1 MAADL
6 NLLQPDFRAKVDELL
21 QKCKDQGI
29 EMRPNEA
36 LRDPFIQAKYWRQ
49 SRSSGQITTKISDLK
64 KQGAPFLGFC
74 IESVGPQHGDP
85 VTNSIPGLGWHQWG
99 LALDCFWV
107 VDGQA
112 EWSVKRLVGGKNGFK
127 VYAAIAS
134 QIGLTAGG
142 LWTTLKDWP
151 HVQMSKAASPLGEF
165 TLQQID
171 AAMKSRFG
179 QQG

>member
-6 NLLQPDFRAKVDELL
+6 NLLQPDFRAKVDQLL

-29 EMRPNEA
+29 EMRPNEG
-36 LRDPFIQAKYWRQ
+36 LRDPFTQ
-49 SRSSGQITTKISDLK
+49 D
-64 KQGAPFLGFC
+64 
-74 IESVGPQHGDP
+74 
-85 VTNSIPGLGWHQWG
+85 QWG
-99 LALDCFWV
+99 FALDCFWV

-112 EWSVKRLVGGKNGFK
+112 EWSVKRLVNGKNGFQ
-127 VYAAIAS
+127 VYAAVAN

-142 LWTTLKDWP
+142 LWTSLKDWP
-151 HVQMSKAASPLGEF
+151 HVQMSRAASPLGEF
-165 TLQQID
+165 TLEQID